1 MGYLVIRVSRDRPV
15 KDAPEHGQIQV
26 SRSHCKYDRSD
37 DKVVHASSA
46 GPAVAAPS
54 GCHLMCDK
62 TCVEAFLGAFLFLC
76 HPK

>member
-1 MGYLVIRVSRDRPV
+1 MGHLVICVSRDRPV

-26 SRSHCKYDRSD
+26 LRSHRKYDRSD
-37 DKVVHASSA
+37 DKVVQVSSA
-46 GPAVAAPS
+46 ESAVAAPS

-62 TCVEAFLGAFLFLC
+62 NWVEALVGASSVLC